1 MKKFF
6 LSISFAITVSFSPPG
21 LTRRTLPDSIAS
33 EFGAFCL
40 NGLPPSMDIRLAAE
54 NSPDKDKWIIYLEGG
69 GWCYG
74 PDADSTITNCLGRAG
89 FATTGGII
97 KGEED
102 GDGEVPDYGG
112 IEEDGDG
119 DVPDYGGILSS
130 NSTVNPDFYRWNVA
144 FMHYCDGASFA
155 GSRTEA
161 IPATTKDGN
170 PAEMFLRG
178 RNVFDG
184 LVSDLQ
190 TTQGMDKATEIILSG
205 GSAGGLAVFYN
216 LDHLAEDLVD
226 SSVLVTGFP
235 DAGFF
240 MDDMDHYVVN
250 FIGADPVW
258 NITQGSGTNSHC
270 LEAYDADERWKCLL
284 APK

>member
-1 MKKFF
+1 
-6 LSISFAITVSFSPPG
+6 
-21 LTRRTLPDSIAS
+21 
-33 EFGAFCL
+33 
-40 NGLPPSMDIRLAAE
+40 MDIRLAAE